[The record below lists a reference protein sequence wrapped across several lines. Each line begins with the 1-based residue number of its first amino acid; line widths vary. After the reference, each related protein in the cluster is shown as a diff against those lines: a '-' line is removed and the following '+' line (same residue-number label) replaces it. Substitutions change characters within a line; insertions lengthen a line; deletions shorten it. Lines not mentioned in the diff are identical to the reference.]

1 MPSRS
6 SLPPSARPSVMSTK
20 LDPAREAGRPR
31 VLVLATRDDDPARML
46 ADHLGQ
52 GTVVVGPQDLSRPG
66 WTYARKPS
74 LRTGVSPFGRFRAD
88 GLTAVVSRISAIQ
101 PVDLTHVRTGDRD
114 YVAAEMT
121 AFLRAWLTGLPCP
134 VVNPPTATCLSGPA
148 LTEHQW
154 VVLCAQLSVPVRAA
168 RLAVPAVPG
177 HRAIPAACRVT
188 VCCGASTATGPCS
201 EVLLEHGRRLAAQVR
216 AEWLAVTFDGDDD
229 QAAVCQ
235 VQTWPDLADPGTRAA
250 LVHALT
256 GSGAGS

>member
-66 WTYARKPS
+66 WTYTRKPS

-88 GLTAVVSRISAIQ
+88 GLTAVVSRISAVQ

-134 VVNPPTATCLSGPA
+134 
-148 LTEHQW
+148 
-154 VVLCAQLSVPVRAA
+154 
-168 RLAVPAVPG
+168 
-177 HRAIPAACRVT
+177 
-188 VCCGASTATGPCS
+188 
-201 EVLLEHGRRLAAQVR
+201 
-216 AEWLAVTFDGDDD
+216 
-229 QAAVCQ
+229 
-235 VQTWPDLADPGTRAA
+235 
-250 LVHALT
+250 
-256 GSGAGS
+256 